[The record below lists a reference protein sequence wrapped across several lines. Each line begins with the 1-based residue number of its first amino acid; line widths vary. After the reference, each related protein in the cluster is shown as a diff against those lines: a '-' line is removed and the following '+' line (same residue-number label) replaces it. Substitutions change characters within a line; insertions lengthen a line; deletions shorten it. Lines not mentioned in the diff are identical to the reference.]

1 MVRILSRKV
10 HDDIS
15 AVVEAATKTRN
26 LVQVYAEAEKIRQAN
41 LDENIALEDIVQEIM
56 NRSAHGP
63 GYVAD
68 PDDAMN
74 ALLGESWLQRS
85 KGETLH

>member
-15 AVVEAATKTRN
+15 AVVDAATKTRN

-68 PDDAMN
+68 PGDALN
-74 ALLGESWLQRS
+74 ALLGESWLTMS
-85 KGETLH
+85 KGETVH

>member
-15 AVVEAATKTRN
+15 AVVDAATRTRN

-56 NRSAHGP
+56 SRSAHGP

-68 PDDAMN
+68 PDDALN
-74 ALLGESWLQRS
+74 ALLGDSWQAAN
-85 KGETLH
+85 GETVH